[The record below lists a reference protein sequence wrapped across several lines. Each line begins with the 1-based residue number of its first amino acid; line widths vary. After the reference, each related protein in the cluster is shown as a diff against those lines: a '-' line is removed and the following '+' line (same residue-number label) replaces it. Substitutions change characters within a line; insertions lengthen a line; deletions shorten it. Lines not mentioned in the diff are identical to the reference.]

1 MLGYGSRSSTH
12 DISRRLEAL
21 KAEMG
26 RLGEAL
32 ADAAEENSRGPRHEA
47 ARYANRAL
55 QVVEDGAQT
64 LASSGLSMAREG
76 RRTAARSVGQT
87 VDRAEH
93 LVSAN
98 PGTAVMAAVA
108 VGLTVGCVLYAI
120 AMGERST
127 RR

>member
-21 KAEMG
+21 KSDMAK
-26 RLGEAL
+26 LGEAL
-32 ADAAEENSRGPRHEA
+32 ADAAEENSRGPRHDA
-47 ARYANRAL
+47 ARYANNAL
-55 QVVEDGAQT
+55 RVVEDGAQS
-64 LASSGLSMAREG
+64 LAASGLSLARDGG
-76 RRTAARSVGQT
+76 RQAARRMGHT

-98 PGTAVMAAVA
+98 PGTAVLAAIA
-108 VGLTVGCVLYAI
+108 VGLTVGAVLYAI
-120 AMGERST
+120 AAGEHSS

>member
-21 KAEMG
+21 KADMAK
-26 RLGEAL
+26 LGEAL
-32 ADAAEENSRGPRHEA
+32 ADAAEENSRGPRQDA
-47 ARYANRAL
+47 ARYANRAY
-55 QVVEDGAQT
+55 QVVEDNAAS
-64 LASSGLSMAREG
+64 LASTGLSLARDSG
-76 RRTAARSVGQT
+76 RSAARKFGRS

-93 LVSAN
+93 LVTAN

-120 AMGERST
+120 AMGEKA

>member
-32 ADAAEENSRGPRHEA
+32 ADAAEENSRGPREDA

-55 QVVEDGAQT
+55 QVVEDRAQSI
-64 LASSGLSMAREG
+64 ASSGLSLAREG
-76 RRTAARSVGQT
+76 QRHAARSMFRT

-108 VGLTVGCVLYAI
+108 VGVTVGCVLYAI
-120 AMGERST
+120 AMGERSA